1 MKQKW
6 RCFIKAIHRFSI
18 IHTPLIS
25 TRVSGKQKKKIIF
38 SPVKTE
44 KKNGVMK
51 TYQCYLVSIHYFSKG
66 RPQMTW

>member
-6 RCFIKAIHRFSI
+6 RCFIKAIYRYSV

-25 TRVSGKQKKKIIF
+25 TFIWEKQKKKVF
-38 SPVKTE
+38 SPVKTV

-51 TYQCYLVSIHYFSKG
+51 TYASIA
-66 RPQMTW
+66 